1 MKRFI
6 AVIRALVCLS
16 LLMPAATAQKTTPS
30 PVLQALD
37 EELKR
42 AFDLLK
48 QKGDPA
54 PYFIGYSVN
63 EVESVDID
71 ASLGALRSSQTSRTR
86 LLDVD
91 VRVGDYQLDNTH
103 QIRGQRVTSGPSFSY
118 PVLMPVDDDVDALKS
133 VVWLETD
140 QKYKGAVE
148 RFIQVK
154 ANRAIKVEE
163 EDTSADLSRESKQIA
178 VLPAAKQDLDISA
191 WEKKVQEFSASFN
204 KYPEI
209 YEGAVGIS
217 SNATND
223 YLANTEGTTVQHGIA
238 SVRLSIYA
246 RTKAD
251 DGMELYRFESFD
263 AHSADGLP
271 GDAAIRQTIETMVR
285 DLKALRAAPVIEPYT
300 GPAILSGR
308 ASGVFFH
315 EIFGHRIE
323 GHRQKNEAEGQ
334 TFTKKINQP
343 VLPDFISVIDDPTM
357 ERISGTDLNGYY
369 AFDDDG
375 VAAQRVTVVDK
386 GVLKNF
392 LMSRSPVAGF
402 ENSNGHGRKAP
413 GFRTVGRQG
422 NLIVQA
428 TSTVSDSKMRAMLI
442 ERAQTSLRVAKQDEI
457 QAEQAHAQRCA
468 VRHFDLFGKTRG
480 DPVAAHHPAHRRVAF
495 HAAQQVVFLGG
506 HHRHLRSGSAAANAN
521 RSGPPR
527 ILRCLSIAPKPRRR
541 RDRRRGRRGVRWA
554 RRIGTRRA
562 PAMAARNTCRARRAG
577 DRAGI
582 APAPS
587 RYAGARRG
595 TRVSTQAGRLRPRRR
610 TCRAR
615 ADRP

>member
-6 AVIRALVCLS
+6 AVIRALVCIS
-16 LLMPAATAQKTTPS
+16 LLIPAATAQKTTPG

-42 AFDLLK
+42 AFDVLK
-48 QKGDPA
+48 QKGNPA
-54 PYFIGYSVN
+54 PYFIGYSVS
-63 EVESVDID
+63 EMESVDID
-71 ASLGALRSSQTSRTR
+71 ASLGALRSSQTSLTR

-103 QIRGQRVTSGPSFSY
+103 QIRGQRGTTSGPSFSY
-118 PVLMPVDDDVDALKS
+118 PVLMPVDNDIDALKS
-133 VVWLETD
+133 VIWLETD
-140 QKYKGAVE
+140 QKYKAAVE

-163 EDTSADLSRESKQIA
+163 EDTSADLSRESKQTA
-178 VLPAAKQDLDISA
+178 VLAPANLDLDIPT
-191 WEKKVQEFSASFN
+191 WQKKVQDFSALFN

-209 YEGAVGIS
+209 YEGSVGLS
-217 SNATND
+217 SSATND
-223 YLANTEGTTVQHGIA
+223 YLANTEGTSVQHGIA
-238 SVRLSIYA
+238 SIRLSIYA

-263 AHSADGLP
+263 AHSADHLP
-271 GDAAIRQTIETMVR
+271 GDATIRQTIETMVR

-323 GHRQKNEAEGQ
+323 GHRQKSETEGQ

-357 ERISGTDLNGYY
+357 ERIAGTDLNGHY

-375 VAAQRVTVVDK
+375 VPAQRVTVVDK
-386 GVLKNF
+386 GILKNF
-392 LMSRSPVAGF
+392 LMSRSPVSGF

-428 TSTVSDSKMRAMLI
+428 TNTVSDAKMRVMLI
-442 ERAQTSLRVAKQDEI
+442 EEAKKQGKPFGLLFKDISGGFTLTGRSSPQSFQVTPIMVYRIYVDGRPDELVRGVDLIGTPLTSFSQIVAAGDTPEVFNGFCG
-457 QAEQAHAQRCA
+457 AESGY
-468 VRHFDLFGKTRG
+468 V
-480 DPVAAHHPAHRRVAF
+480 PVAAVSPSILT
-495 HAAQQVVFLGG
+495 AQIEVQKKAKSSD
-506 HHRHLRSGSAAANAN
+506 R
-521 RSGPPR
+521 PP
-527 ILRCLSIAPKPRRR
+527 ILPPPPFK
-541 RDRRRGRRGVRWA
+541 
-554 RRIGTRRA
+554 
-562 PAMAARNTCRARRAG
+562 
-577 DRAGI
+577 
-582 APAPS
+582 
-587 RYAGARRG
+587 GAR
-595 TRVSTQAGRLRPRRR
+595 P
-610 TCRAR
+610 
-615 ADRP
+615 

>member
-6 AVIRALVCLS
+6 AVIRALVCIS
-16 LLMPAATAQKTTPS
+16 LLIPAATAQKTTPG

-42 AFDLLK
+42 AFDVLK

-54 PYFIGYSVN
+54 PYFIGYSVS
-63 EVESVDID
+63 EMESVDID
-71 ASLGALRSSQTSRTR
+71 ASLGALRSSQTSLTR

-103 QIRGQRVTSGPSFSY
+103 QIRGQRGTTSGPSFSY
-118 PVLMPVDDDVDALKS
+118 PVLMPVDNDIDALKS
-133 VVWLETD
+133 VIWLETD
-140 QKYKGAVE
+140 QKYKAAVE

-163 EDTSADLSRESKQIA
+163 EDTSADLSRESKQTA
-178 VLPAAKQDLDISA
+178 VLAPANLDLDIPT
-191 WEKKVQEFSASFN
+191 WQKKVQDFSALFN

-209 YEGAVGIS
+209 YEGSVGLS
-217 SNATND
+217 SSATND
-223 YLANTEGTTVQHGIA
+223 YLANTEGTSVQHGIA
-238 SVRLSIYA
+238 SIRLSIYA

-263 AHSADGLP
+263 AHSADHLP
-271 GDAAIRQTIETMVR
+271 GDATIRQTIETMVR

-323 GHRQKNEAEGQ
+323 GHRQKSETEGQ

-357 ERISGTDLNGYY
+357 ERIAGTDLNGHY

-375 VAAQRVTVVDK
+375 VPAQRVTVVDK
-386 GVLKNF
+386 GILKNF
-392 LMSRSPVAGF
+392 LMSRSPVSGF

-428 TSTVSDSKMRAMLI
+428 TNTVSDAKMRVMLI
-442 ERAQTSLRVAKQDEI
+442 EEAKKQGKPFGLLFKDISGGFTLTGRSSPQSFQVTPIMVYRIYVDGRPDELVRGVDLIGTPLTSFSQIVAAGDTPEVFNGFCG
-457 QAEQAHAQRCA
+457 AESGY
-468 VRHFDLFGKTRG
+468 V
-480 DPVAAHHPAHRRVAF
+480 PVAAVSPSILT
-495 HAAQQVVFLGG
+495 AQIEVQKKAKSSD
-506 HHRHLRSGSAAANAN
+506 R
-521 RSGPPR
+521 PP
-527 ILRCLSIAPKPRRR
+527 ILPPPPFK
-541 RDRRRGRRGVRWA
+541 
-554 RRIGTRRA
+554 
-562 PAMAARNTCRARRAG
+562 
-577 DRAGI
+577 
-582 APAPS
+582 
-587 RYAGARRG
+587 GAR
-595 TRVSTQAGRLRPRRR
+595 P
-610 TCRAR
+610 
-615 ADRP
+615 

>member
-71 ASLGALRSSQTSRTR
+71 ASLGALRSSQTS
-86 LLDVD
+86 
-91 VRVGDYQLDNTH
+91 DYQLYNTH

-308 ASGVFFH
+308 ARAPILCTTWPFSW
-315 EIFGHRIE
+315 
-323 GHRQKNEAEGQ
+323 
-334 TFTKKINQP
+334 
-343 VLPDFISVIDDPTM
+343 VI
-357 ERISGTDLNGYY
+357 
-369 AFDDDG
+369 
-375 VAAQRVTVVDK
+375 
-386 GVLKNF
+386 
-392 LMSRSPVAGF
+392 RSP
-402 ENSNGHGRKAP
+402 SP
-413 GFRTVGRQG
+413 
-422 NLIVQA
+422 A
-428 TSTVSDSKMRAMLI
+428 TP
-442 ERAQTSLRVAKQDEI
+442 SLRV
-457 QAEQAHAQRCA
+457 
-468 VRHFDLFGKTRG
+468 TN
-480 DPVAAHHPAHRRVAF
+480 AASACP
-495 HAAQQVVFLGG
+495 
-506 HHRHLRSGSAAANAN
+506 LRSCVLPTTAASA
-521 RSGPPR
+521 
-527 ILRCLSIAPKPRRR
+527 
-541 RDRRRGRRGVRWA
+541 
-554 RRIGTRRA
+554 T
-562 PAMAARNTCRARRAG
+562 AG
-577 DRAGI
+577 
-582 APAPS
+582 
-587 RYAGARRG
+587 
-595 TRVSTQAGRLRPRRR
+595 
-610 TCRAR
+610 
-615 ADRP
+615 